1 MPELLTGTVTFLF
14 SDIEGSTRLLR
25 IGEDQWPATLDRHRE
40 LLRAAFEAHDGVEV
54 GTEGDSFFAVFPTA
68 PSATAAAADVQRSLA
83 AEPWPEGM
91 EVRVR
96 IGLHTGEAS
105 LSAKTYVG
113 LHVHR
118 ASRIASVGHGGQ
130 VLLSDAT
137 RSLVADS
144 LPDGV
149 SLRDL
154 GEHRLKDLEHPE
166 RLWQLVIEG
175 LQSDFPAVSSLDATP
190 NNLPTRLT
198 TFLGRDAEIE
208 AIGLLLAD
216 HRLLTLTGPGGTGK
230 TRLSL
235 EVAGRWMRH
244 YPDGVW
250 FVELA
255 TITDP
260 DLVPSTI
267 AQALSLAERGGLTPI
282 ERVIDHLGAKRVL
295 LVLDNFEQVLG
306 AGAAVNELLAA
317 CPNLAMLT
325 SSRSAL
331 QVSGEQE
338 YPVPPLNLPDPAN
351 LPSLLQLSQ
360 YEAVALFIERARAV
374 RPGFEVTNENAPA
387 VAEIC
392 VRLDGLPLAIEL
404 AAARIR
410 VLTPQAML
418 GRLGDRLGLLSAG
431 ARDLPARQQTL
442 RGAIAWSHDML
453 EENDRELFA
462 RLSVFVGGA
471 GLDEI
476 ESVCS
481 GEGGDTLDGL
491 TSLTEQSLVRE
502 AEGVEGEARFTML
515 ETIREF
521 AIEQAKERGQWDAL
535 RERHAG
541 TFAALAHEASGQVM
555 GKGSR
560 ASLDRLDLEHDNL
573 RAALAWC
580 MEHDTESA
588 LRLCH
593 DLWRFWQRRGHL
605 AEGLE
610 RAEAALALP
619 DAAAHPEARADALS
633 AAAGLAYW
641 RADTERARSH
651 YAAEIEARTAL
662 GDRSGLAEANYGISF
677 TYSVLDLSHPETAD
691 NSKRYVTAALEIYT
705 ELGDD
710 AGIGRCEWALA
721 NILWGTMQIPEARAH
736 ALHALELFEASGDQF
751 MAGWASY
758 TAGLA
763 DLTADQEAKGSA
775 DARSAAGGR
784 FEHAM
789 RIFREAGDV
798 SGYTLVLDAMAVLA
812 LRDGDRN
819 RAARL
824 TGVVAKLE
832 QSSGTALNPWN
843 RGVLDFDPEE
853 LRADPSLAEELAI
866 GAAMSAEEAVSYAL
880 GEAAPAAVEA
890 AVS

>member
-1 MPELLTGTVTFLF
+1 MPELLTGTVTFFF

-25 IGEDQWPATLDRHRE
+25 VCGDRWPAMLERHRE
-40 LLRAAFEAHDGVEV
+40 LLRTAFEAVGGVEV
-54 GTEGDSFFAVFPTA
+54 GTEGDSFFAAFPTA
-68 PSATAAAADVQRSLA
+68 PAAVAAAADAQRRLA
-83 AEPWPEGM
+83 AEAWPEDG

-118 ASRIASVGHGGQ
+118 ASRIAGVGSGGQ

-137 RSLVADS
+137 RSLVQDA

-149 SLRDL
+149 ELRDL

-166 RLWQLVIEG
+166 HIWQLVIDGMQNE
-175 LQSDFPAVSSLDATP
+175 FPAIGSLDATP

-198 TFLGRDAEIE
+198 TFLGRDAEID
-208 AIGLLLAD
+208 AIGALLAD

-235 EVAGRWMRH
+235 EVAERALRH

-255 TITDP
+255 PISDP
-260 DLVPSTI
+260 ELVPSTI
-267 AQALSLAERGGLTPI
+267 AQTLALPDRGGRTAM
-282 ERVIDHLGAKRVL
+282 ERLVDHIGTRRML
-295 LVLDNFEQVLG
+295 LVLDNLEQVID
-306 AGAAVNELLAA
+306 AGGSINRLLAA
-317 CPNLAMLT
+317 CPNVAVLT

-338 YPVPPLNLPDPAN
+338 YPVPPLDLPDPAN
-351 LPSLLQLSQ
+351 LPPLEQLSQ
-360 YEAVALFIERARAV
+360 YEAVALFIERARSV
-374 RPGFEVTNENAPA
+374 KPGFEVTNENAPA

-410 VLTPQAML
+410 ILTPQAML
-418 GRLGDRLGLLSAG
+418 GRLGDRLGLLSG
-431 ARDLPARQQTL
+431 GSRDLPARQQTL

-453 EENDRELFA
+453 EDRDRELFA

-476 ESVCS
+476 ERVCS
-481 GEGGDTLDGL
+481 GEGADTLEGL
-491 TSLTEQSLVRE
+491 TSLTEKNLVRQ
-502 AEGVEGEARFTML
+502 AEGVEGEPRFAML
-515 ETIREF
+515 ETIREY
-521 AIEQAKERGQWDAL
+521 AIEQANDRGQWDDL
-535 RERHAG
+535 RERHARAF
-541 TFAALAHEASGQVM
+541 TELAHQAAGRVM
-555 GKGSR
+555 GIGSG

-573 RAALAWC
+573 RAALTWA
-580 MEHDTESA
+580 MENDTEAA
-588 LRLCH
+588 LVLSH

-610 RAEAALALP
+610 RVQAALALP

-641 RADTERARSH
+641 RADADLAREH
-651 YAAEIEARTAL
+651 YMAEIEARTML
-662 GDRSGLAEANYGISF
+662 GDRPGLAEAHYGISF
-677 TYSVLDLSHPETAD
+677 TYSVLDLTNPETAD
-691 NSKRYVTAALEIYT
+691 NATRHVSTALDIYR

-721 NILWGTMQIPEARAH
+721 NVLWGTMQTAEARVH
-736 ALHALELFEASGDQF
+736 AVNALNRFEASGDRF
-751 MAGWASY
+751 MVGWASY
-758 TAGLA
+758 TIGLA
-763 DLTADQEAKGSA
+763 DLTDDQVAGGNPTA
-775 DARSAAGGR
+775 RDDARSR
-784 FEHAM
+784 FDKAM
-789 RIFREAGDV
+789 RTFREAGDV

-812 LRDGDRN
+812 VREGDRK

-824 TGVVAKLE
+824 TGMVMRLE

-843 RGVLDFDPEE
+843 RGVLDFDPDE
-853 LRADPSLAEELAI
+853 LRADPELADDIAI
-866 GAAMSAEEAVSYAL
+866 GAALSVEDAVAYALREEPVTEAV
-880 GEAAPAAVEA
+880 
-890 AVS
+890 

>member
-1 MPELLTGTVTFLF
+1 MPELLTGTVTFFF

-25 IGEDQWPATLDRHRE
+25 TCGERWPAVLERHRE
-40 LLRAAFEAHDGVEV
+40 LLRAAFEASGGSEV
-54 GTEGDSFFAVFPTA
+54 GTEGDSFFAAFPTA
-68 PSATAAAADVQRSLA
+68 PGAVAAAADAQRALA
-83 AEPWPEGM
+83 AEPWPADEA
-91 EVRVR
+91 VRVR

-118 ASRIASVGHGGQ
+118 ASRIASVAHGGQ

-137 RSLVADS
+137 RSLVQDA

-149 SLRDL
+149 ELRDL

-166 RLWQLVIEG
+166 RLWQLVIAG
-175 LQSDFPAVSSLDATP
+175 LLNDFPAVGSLDATP

-198 TFLGRDAEIE
+198 TFLGRDSEIE
-208 AIGLLLAD
+208 SIGSLLAD

-235 EVAGRWMRH
+235 EVAGRALRH

-255 TITDP
+255 PISDSE
-260 DLVPSTI
+260 LVPSTI
-267 AQALSLAERGGLTPI
+267 AQTLVLPDRGGRPAI
-282 ERVIDHLGAKRVL
+282 ERLTDHIGAKRML
-295 LVLDNFEQVLG
+295 LVLDNFEQVVG
-306 AGAAVNELLAA
+306 AGPSVNQLLSA
-317 CPNLAMLT
+317 CPNLTVLA

-338 YPVPPLNLPDPAN
+338 FPVPPLGLPDPAN
-351 LPSLLQLSQ
+351 LPSLAQLSQ
-360 YEAVALFIERARAV
+360 FEAVALFIERARAV
-374 RPGFEVTNENAPA
+374 KPGFEVTNENAPA

-410 VLTPQAML
+410 ILTPQAML

-431 ARDLPARQQTL
+431 SRDLPARQQTL
-442 RGAIAWSHDML
+442 RNAIAWSHDML
-453 EENDRELFA
+453 DEGDRATFA
-462 RLSVFVGGA
+462 CLGVFVGGA
-471 GLDEI
+471 GLGDVLA
-476 ESVCS
+476 VCG
-481 GEGGDTLDGL
+481 GELEADPLD
-491 TSLTEQSLVRE
+491 SLASLVEQSLARQDD
-502 AEGVEGEARFTML
+502 GTGGEPRFAML

-521 AIEQAKERGQWDAL
+521 AIEQAIQRGQWEAL
-535 RERHAG
+535 RKRHALAYLE
-541 TFAALAHEASGQVM
+541 FATEASRTVM
-555 GKGSR
+555 GADSG
-560 ASLDRLDLEHDNL
+560 ASLDRLDVEHDNL
-573 RAALAWC
+573 RAALGWA
-580 MEHDTESA
+580 MEHDTAMA

-593 DLWRFWQRRGHL
+593 RLWRFWQRRGHL

-610 RAEAALALP
+610 RTEAALALP
-619 DAAAHPEARADALS
+619 DAAGHPAERAEALS

-641 RADTERARSH
+641 RADAEQARKH
-651 YAAEIEARTAL
+651 YAAEIDARTSL
-662 GDRSGLAEANYGISF
+662 GDRAGLAEAHYGVSF
-677 TYSVLDLSHPETAD
+677 TYSVLDLTHPETAD
-691 NSKRYVTAALEIYT
+691 NAKRHVNAALEIYR

-721 NILWGTMQIPEARAH
+721 NVLWGTMQIGEARDH
-736 ALHALELFEASGDQF
+736 ALHALELFEATGDRF
-751 MAGWASY
+751 MVGWASY

-763 DLTADQEAKGSA
+763 DLTDDQVISGGSA
-775 DARSAAGGR
+775 TARDQARRR
-784 FEHAM
+784 FEQAI
-789 RIFREAGDV
+789 RTFREAGDL

-812 LRDGDRN
+812 LREGDRP

-824 TGVVAKLE
+824 TGAVMQLE

-843 RGVLDFDPEE
+843 RGVLDFDPKE
-853 LRADPSLAEELAI
+853 LRSDPELTDDLAL
-866 GAAMSAEEAVSYAL
+866 GAAMSVEEAVAYAL
-880 GEAAPAAVEA
+880 GEETVAEAPA
-890 AVS
+890 S